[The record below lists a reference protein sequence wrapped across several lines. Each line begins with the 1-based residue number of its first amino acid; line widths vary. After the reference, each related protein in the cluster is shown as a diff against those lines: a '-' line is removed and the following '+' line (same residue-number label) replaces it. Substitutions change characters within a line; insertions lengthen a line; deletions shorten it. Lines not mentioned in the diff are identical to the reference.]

1 MPDESKID
9 KIVHAGL
16 IFLLIFTPLAFGSVH
31 VWAYTLLELTVFAL
45 LLLSVS
51 AKLFHVVRPTNPPPT
66 IYPVRDS
73 DRVSWASTPLNIVI
87 FLFILIILLQLIPLP
102 GFLIRLISPNTH
114 EIIETTREAL
124 ARPEFGKGLGTV
136 SLYVYATRGDLLKV
150 LVYASIFFL
159 IIHHTRNRTRVNSII
174 ITIILTGCLV
184 SLYALFEKLSGHNHI
199 WWWKNAWHASGFR
212 VFGTFIN
219 PDHFAF
225 YLGLVIPLAFGFLY
239 GMRTNKRGNRP
250 VRRDTHMT
258 LWRRLFGPLI
268 EQEAGTQKYILL
280 AFSVGIMLL
289 TLIFTG
295 SRAAIFSL
303 ATAFVFMATAVF
315 LKTRKRHFA
324 FLIGLACVI
333 AFFYG
338 YRIGFE
344 PVVERFKALTFARLT
359 MEGRLRYLQAT
370 LPIIAAFPVM
380 GTGLGTFKYIYPKY
394 NPEGFP
400 YGLSHLHNDW
410 IELLAEMGFV
420 GLAVVM
426 VGIASLFGS
435 FLRLWWI
442 RNDPY
447 AVGIGIGALGAV
459 CSASVH
465 TLFDYSLHMP
475 ANAVLLAVV
484 VAIGF
489 LSLHSRRHPSNKPFF
504 FKYRSTKISR
514 AFLIPALA
522 LAAALILY
530 VMNMVTDHFMA
541 EANCATAVN
550 STLKRDKRPPLW
562 EIKRAIA
569 YDPANAQYYD
579 KLARYYMRLGVIS
592 HDLRVKINEE
602 IIESLETAAS
612 MNPVNGLYWYDLGL
626 RYSYK
631 VYEGRQYLIQ
641 WLPRA
646 DKAFELADYFRPNDP
661 YMLYNIGCYWVWRSS
676 TLPKGEGQGARGR
689 GRRSEVGKRQRSEV
703 GDQRSVDGKGQRT
716 GVGGQKQR
724 SVVSGQWSRE
734 EGIKKFR
741 ALFKRTLA
749 IDKRYWKRAAE
760 RIWKYYPD
768 QQVLLAIVPQG
779 DEGLKKRLQTW
790 IRKQKK

>member
-51 AKLFHVVRPTNPPPT
+51 VRLFHVLRPTNSPHT
-66 IYPVRDS
+66 TYPVRDS
-73 DRVSWASTPLNIVI
+73 GRVSWISTPLNTV
-87 FLFILIILLQLIPLP
+87 ILLFVLIVLFQLIPLP
-102 GFLIRLISPNTH
+102 GFLIRFISPNTADIT
-114 EIIETTREAL
+114 ESTRQAL
-124 ARPEFGKGLGTV
+124 VAPNDVIGKGFGAL
-136 SLYVYATRGDLLKV
+136 SLYAYPTRNDLLKV
-150 LVYASIFFL
+150 LAYAAIFFL
-159 IIHHTRNRTRVNSII
+159 LIHHTRNRTRVNSLI
-174 ITIILTGCLV
+174 ITIILTGSFL
-184 SLYALFEKLSGHNHI
+184 SLYGLFEKLSGHNHI

-239 GMRTNKRGNRP
+239 GMKTNRHG
-250 VRRDTHMT
+250 RRLVKKETT
-258 LWRRLFGPLI
+258 LWQRFWGPLI
-268 EQEAGTQKYILL
+268 EQEAGTQKRILL

-370 LPIIAAFPVM
+370 LPIIAAFPVT

-410 IELLAEMGFV
+410 IELLAETGFV

-426 VGIASLFGS
+426 VGIAWLFGNL
-435 FLRLWWI
+435 FRLWWA

-465 TLFDYSLHMP
+465 SLFDYSLHMP
-475 ANAVLLAVV
+475 ANAVLLGVL

-489 LSLHSRRHPSNKPFF
+489 LALHSRRHPSDSPFF
-504 FKYRSTKISR
+504 FQYRNIRISR
-514 AFLIPALA
+514 AFFVSVLV
-522 LAAALILY
+522 LAAALILC
-530 VMNMVTDHFMA
+530 VMNIVTDYFMA

-550 STLKRDKRPPLW
+550 STLNRDKTPPLSQ
-562 EIKRAIA
+562 IKRAID
-569 YDPANAQYYD
+569 YDPANAEYYD
-579 KLARYYMRLGVIS
+579 KLARYYIRLPVKS
-592 HDLRVKINEE
+592 KELRAKSNEE
-602 IIESLETAAS
+602 VIKNLETATS
-612 MNPVNGLYWYDLGL
+612 LNPVNGLYWYDLGL

-631 VYEGRQYLIQ
+631 VYEGAEYFLK

-676 TLPKGEGQGARGR
+676 TLPEGQGQGAEVG
-689 GRRSEVGKRQRSEV
+689 GRRSKVKSQW
-703 GDQRSVDGKGQRT
+703 SVISD
-716 GVGGQKQR
+716 
-724 SVVSGQWSRE
+724 QWSRE
-734 EGIKKFR
+734 EGIKKFQ

-749 IDKRYWKRAAE
+749 IDNRYWQRAAQS
-760 RIWKYYPD
+760 IWKYYAD
-768 QQVLLAIVPQG
+768 EQLILAMVPQG
-779 DEGLKKRLQTW
+779 HEGLKNRLQAW